1 MSPQYLTALIRA
13 LWTAIPLGGVTALV
27 TYQQVGRWTPAL
39 VAGGVAALGVIV
51 TRGGIEGWVDTKA
64 AVAAAMPGKPVP
76 PPVIPPTAL

>member
-1 MSPQYLTALIRA
+1 VSPQYLTALIRA

-27 TYQQVGRWTPAL
+27 TYQQVMRWTPAL

-64 AVAAAMPGKPVP
+64 AALAPKPAP
-76 PPVIPPTAL
+76 PPVIPPIAP

>member
-39 VAGGVAALGVIV
+39 VAGGVTALGVIV

-64 AVAAAMPGKPVP
+64 AAAALPAK
-76 PPVIPPTAL
+76 PPVIPPIAP